1 MTDPLAISPI
11 EVLFAISTCLAVV
24 ATIVLFRRFRNT
36 RVGLGTAL
44 LGLALAWLVPVVGPV
59 VVIATAVLDARK
71 NAVGTP
77 GHTV

>member
-11 EVLFAISTCLAVV
+11 EVLFGISTCLAVV
-24 ATIVLFRRFRNT
+24 ATIVLYRRSRTT
-36 RVGLGTAL
+36 RV
-44 LGLALAWLVPVVGPV
+44 GLALAWLVPVVGPV